1 MENLVEELKKVVRF
15 KEETETGD
23 IVLVAIDTPRSLLYA
38 RVRGFERD
46 DSRKDEWW
54 HVSLQLL
61 TVPLQ
66 EIVWTLR
73 REQFTGREIFTMGGD
88 KRFIQAVDLDLPP
101 ENKPVDDD
109 ADKKER
115 GKKDKPRL
123 QVIK

>member
-1 MENLVEELKKVVRF
+1 MENLVEELKKLVRF
-15 KEETETGD
+15 KEETEAGD

-66 EIVWTLR
+66 EVVWTLR
-73 REQFTGREIFTMGGD
+73 REQFTGQEIFAMGGD
-88 KRFIQAVDLDLPP
+88 KRFIQAVDLDAPP
-101 ENKPVDDD
+101 
-109 ADKKER
+109 DKKTGEDDGDKDR

>member
-15 KEETETGD
+15 KGETEVGD
-23 IVLVAIDTPRSLLYA
+23 IVLVVVDTPRSLLYA

-54 HVSLQLL
+54 HVSMQLL

-66 EIVWTLR
+66 EVIWTLR
-73 REQFTGREIFTMGGD
+73 PEQFTGQEIFTMGGD
-88 KRFIQAVDLDLPP
+88 KRFIQAVDLDAPP
-101 ENKPVDDD
+101 ANNPDDNNG
-109 ADKKER
+109 DKVR
-115 GKKDKPRL
+115 DKKDKPRL